1 MGIRP
6 QAARWFELLTP
17 REELTKALEC
27 LAQTRAVELQ
37 THSQP
42 EHALE
47 LPGLPKALDEYGE
60 CVRRF
65 GAWWP
70 EGEIPP
76 IEEALEPVSAMAD
89 ALARVRAW
97 IGDAEPLITQ
107 GEQLETEATQ
117 LAELAQA
124 LDAPG
129 LQLPDLHMLAAAG
142 PVLAARIYRMLPKTE
157 LRSLPTAVI
166 TQSLV
171 SAEGI
176 PHLLAVGPMAQLEG
190 LDRQMA
196 ALKARRVTLPEWLP
210 RDIESALAEITTRR
224 DQLVAQRAEVKERL
238 AALDAAHGMPRAIGT
253 MALMAWFAG
262 HAPSLPVTEHFAW
275 VTGWTSDVDGHEI
288 NEALDRGKVRHL
300 LRYKEAPAGVEC
312 PVVMHNPRWAKP
324 FELFP
329 NLLGTPGSSEA
340 DPSRIVALVAPLMFG
355 FMFGDVGQGAV
366 LLALG
371 LWLRKRVPVFGLLV
385 PYGSMAILFGFLFGS
400 IFSNEELIPALWMHP
415 INYPA
420 KVMGIAIAFGV
431 VILTTGL
438 LLDAL
443 GAYWRRQGLFWLAT
457 RGGILAAYLGLVTA
471 GAGYLGALSP
481 GRRCPGPQH
490 HVARLRVV
498 RARHGADLA
507 PQQAAGDSQGA
518 GRAAREHAADRR
530 EHRLLRA
537 RRRLCTGARRAVGR
551 RDRHGRGHRRRPR
564 LAAGDDPRQRAGDRA
579 RGPDRRHPDHPPAA
593 VRILH
598 SFPYCRRPPASSAGR
613 PRYRHPT
620 DRKEFHMKLG
630 MYFVMA
636 MTAVTVC
643 VVVTATYL
651 FFTSGIASAQDV
663 AEAGA
668 LVLMDPSVKTWGF
681 ASAAAAAGLSAAAAG
696 YAVAQVGSAA
706 VGALAEKPELMGR
719 VLVMVGLA
727 EGVAI
732 YGLIVAILILNQLG

>member
-1 MGIRP
+1 MPAPLRRLVAGGRDPADRGSAGAGQRDGGRP
-6 QAARWFELLTP
+6 GAGARLDRRRRTAHHP
-17 REELTKALEC
+17 G
-27 LAQTRAVELQ
+27 RA
-37 THSQP
+37 
-42 EHALE
+42 
-47 LPGLPKALDEYGE
+47 
-60 CVRRF
+60 
-65 GAWWP
+65 
-70 EGEIPP
+70 
-76 IEEALEPVSAMAD
+76 
-89 ALARVRAW
+89 
-97 IGDAEPLITQ
+97 
-107 GEQLETEATQ
+107 LETEATQ

-129 LQLPDLHMLAAAG
+129 LQLPDLHKLAAAG

-210 RDIESALAEITTRR
+210 RDIEKALAEITTRR

-329 NLLGTPGSSEA
+329 NLLGTPGSNEA

-471 GAGYLGALSP
+471 GAGYLGAL
-481 GRRCPGPQH
+481 
-490 HVARLRVV
+490 
-498 RARHGADLA
+498 
-507 PQQAAGDSQGA
+507 
-518 GRAAREHAADRR
+518 
-530 EHRLLRA
+530 
-537 RRRLCTGARRAVGR
+537 T
-551 RDRHGRGHRRRPR
+551 
-564 LAAGDDPRQRAGDRA
+564 
-579 RGPDRRHPDHPPAA
+579 PA
-593 VRILH
+593 
-598 SFPYCRRPPASSAGR
+598 
-613 PRYRHPT
+613 
-620 DRKEFHMKLG
+620 
-630 MYFVMA
+630 
-636 MTAVTVC
+636 
-643 VVVTATYL
+643 
-651 FFTSGIASAQDV
+651 
-663 AEAGA
+663 AGA
-668 LVLMDPSVKTWGF
+668 LGLNIMWLGF
-681 ASAAAAAGLSAAAAG
+681 AWFVLGTVLTSHHNKLLEIPKALGELLESMLQIAVNTVSFVRVGAFALAHAGLSAAVIGMAAATG
-696 YAVAQVGSAA
+696 G
-706 VGALAEKPELMGR
+706 GLGWL
-719 VLVMVGLA
+719 LVMILGNALVIAL
-727 EGVAI
+727 E
-732 YGLIVAILILNQLG
+732 GLIVGIQTTRLLLFEFFIRFLTAEGRQLRPLVGPGTAIRPTGRSST

>member
-60 CVRRF
+60 CLRRF

-70 EGEIPP
+70 EGDIPP
-76 IEEALEPVSAMAD
+76 IEDALEPVSAMQD
-89 ALARVRAW
+89 AMARVRAW

-107 GEQLETEATQ
+107 GEALETEAGQ
-117 LAELAQA
+117 LAELGQA

-129 LQLPDLHMLAAAG
+129 LRLPDLHRLAAAG

-157 LRSLPTAVI
+157 ARSLPPSVI

-176 PHLLAVGPMAQLEG
+176 PHLLAVGPMVQLEG

-210 RDIESALAEITTRR
+210 HDIENARTEITSRR
-224 DQLVAQRAEVKERL
+224 DQLVAQRADVKARF
-238 AALDAAHGMPRAIGT
+238 AALDAEHGMPRAIGT

-300 LRYKEAPAGVEC
+300 LRYKEPPAGIEC

-329 NLLGTPGSSEA
+329 NLLGTPGSTEA

-385 PYGSMAILFGFLFGS
+385 PYGGMSIIFGFLFGS

-415 INYPA
+415 IDYPA
-420 KVMGIAIAFGV
+420 TVMGIAIAFGV

-443 GAYWRRQGLFWLAT
+443 GAYWRRRGLFWLAT

-471 GAGYLGALSP
+471 GASYLGALSP
-481 GRRCPGPQH
+481 T
-490 HVARLRVV
+490 
-498 RARHGADLA
+498 
-507 PQQAAGDSQGA
+507 
-518 GRAAREHAADRR
+518 
-530 EHRLLRA
+530 
-537 RRRLCTGARRAVGR
+537 TGA
-551 RDRHGRGHRRRPR
+551 
-564 LAAGDDPRQRAGDRA
+564 
-579 RGPDRRHPDHPPAA
+579 
-593 VRILH
+593 
-598 SFPYCRRPPASSAGR
+598 
-613 PRYRHPT
+613 
-620 DRKEFHMKLG
+620 LG
-630 MYFVMA
+630 LNVMW
-636 MTAVTVC
+636 
-643 VVVTATYL
+643 L
-651 FFTSGIASAQDV
+651 
-663 AEAGA
+663 
-668 LVLMDPSVKTWGF
+668 GF
-681 ASAAAAAGLSAAAAG
+681 AWFVLGTVLTSHHNKLLEIPKALGELLESMLQIAVNTVSFVRVGAFALAHAGLSAAVIGMAAATG
-696 YAVAQVGSAA
+696 G
-706 VGALAEKPELMGR
+706 GLGWL
-719 VLVMVGLA
+719 LVMILGNALVIAL
-727 EGVAI
+727 E
-732 YGLIVAILILNQLG
+732 GLIVGIQTTRLLLFEFFIRFLTAEGRQLRPLVGPGTAIRPTGRSST

>member
-47 LPGLPKALDEYGE
+47 LPGLPKALDEFGE
-60 CVRRF
+60 CLRRF

-76 IEEALEPVSAMAD
+76 IEEALEPVSAMQD
-89 ALARVRAW
+89 AMARVRAW
-97 IGDAEPLITQ
+97 MRDAEPLIVE
-107 GEQLETEATQ
+107 GERLETEASQ
-117 LAELAQA
+117 LNELAQA

-129 LQLPDLHMLAAAG
+129 LRLPDLHRLAAAG

-157 LRSLPTAVI
+157 LRSLPPSVI

-171 SAEGI
+171 SADGI
-176 PHLLAVGPMAQLEG
+176 PHLVAVGPMAQLEG

-210 RDIESALAEITTRR
+210 KDIDAARAEIATRR
-224 DQLVAQRAEVKERL
+224 DQLVAQRADVKARL

-288 NEALDRGKVRHL
+288 NETLDRGKVRHL
-300 LRYKEAPAGVEC
+300 LRYKEPPEGVEC
-312 PVVMHNPRWAKP
+312 PVVMQNPRWAKP

-329 NLLGTPGSSEA
+329 NLLGTPGSTEA

-385 PYGSMAILFGFLFGS
+385 PYGGMAIVFGFLFGS

-415 INYPA
+415 IDYPA

-431 VILTTGL
+431 VILTVGL

-443 GAYWRRQGLFWLAT
+443 GAYWRRRGLFWLAT

-471 GAGYLGALSP
+471 GAGYLGAISP
-481 GRRCPGPQH
+481 
-490 HVARLRVV
+490 A
-498 RARHGADLA
+498 
-507 PQQAAGDSQGA
+507 
-518 GRAAREHAADRR
+518 
-530 EHRLLRA
+530 
-537 RRRLCTGARRAVGR
+537 
-551 RDRHGRGHRRRPR
+551 
-564 LAAGDDPRQRAGDRA
+564 
-579 RGPDRRHPDHPPAA
+579 
-593 VRILH
+593 
-598 SFPYCRRPPASSAGR
+598 
-613 PRYRHPT
+613 
-620 DRKEFHMKLG
+620 
-630 MYFVMA
+630 
-636 MTAVTVC
+636 
-643 VVVTATYL
+643 
-651 FFTSGIASAQDV
+651 
-663 AEAGA
+663 AGA
-668 LVLMDPSVKTWGF
+668 LGLNVLWLGF
-681 ASAAAAAGLSAAAAG
+681 AWFVLGTVLTSHHNKLLEIPKALGELLESMLQIAVNTVSFVRVGAFALAHAGLSAAVIGMAAATG
-696 YAVAQVGSAA
+696 G
-706 VGALAEKPELMGR
+706 GFGWL
-719 VLVMVGLA
+719 LVMILGNALVIAL
-727 EGVAI
+727 E
-732 YGLIVAILILNQLG
+732 GLIVGIQTTRLLLFEFFIRFLTAEGRQLRPLVGPGAAIRPTGRSST